1 MYQVSVT
8 VVVQSPSCHA
18 ILECSGLVLHVYK
31 ALFRLCV
38 LSLLY
43 CCCTELHI
51 IPANVVESRSRLD
64 YTRDNSRA
72 GNSTSHNTL
81 ASKKRV

>member
-1 MYQVSVT
+1 MCQVSVA

-18 ILECSGLVLHVYK
+18 ILECSGLVLYR

-51 IPANVVESRSRLD
+51 IPANVVESRGNADSAISTRLQMHGA
-64 YTRDNSRA
+64 NS
-72 GNSTSHNTL
+72 H
-81 ASKKRV
+81 